1 MASNISLPFASYNM
15 HGFRNGAG
23 MLNELCRTHKVISVQ
38 EHWLRE
44 DELNKFSLVHNDFNF
59 HGASGMMGAAASGL
73 IRERPFGGTG
83 FLWHKSF
90 NNSMKFISCDCDNR
104 CIVIKCN
111 INNFV
116 LLLFNIYFPC
126 CDNSLEYKDEIN

>member
-23 MLNELCRTHKVISVQ
+23 MLNELCRTHKVIAVQ

-59 HGASGMMGAAASGL
+59 HGASGMMSAAASGL
-73 IRERPFGGTG
+73 IRGRPFGGTC
-83 FLWHKSF
+83 FLWYCNGGRANKIGEG
-90 NNSMKFISCDCDNR
+90 NWEKFA
-104 CIVIKCN
+104 
-111 INNFV
+111 FV
-116 LLLFNIYFPC
+116 RTRLC
-126 CDNSLEYKDEIN
+126 G